1 MNFTKVLDLQIFAKA
16 LGLEFD
22 VTKIGECYF
31 INIYAENDVDYE
43 LNVTANDSSYDTF
56 MFVYYKLKARYRAML
71 MKMKTLP
78 F

>member
-1 MNFTKVLDLQIFAKA
+1 MTKVLDLQIFAKA
-16 LGLEFD
+16 IGLEFD
-22 VTKIGECYF
+22 VTKIGEVYF

-56 MFVYYKLKARYRAML
+56 EFVYDKLKARYESISVGE
-71 MKMKTLP
+71 TVP

>member
-1 MNFTKVLDLQIFAKA
+1 MDFTKVLDLQIFAKA

-22 VTKIGECYF
+22 VTKIGEVYF

-43 LNVTANDSSYDTF
+43 LNVTEFYNNDDF
-56 MFVYYKLKARYRAML
+56 EFVYDKLKARYESISVVE
-71 MKMKTLP
+71 TVP

>member
-1 MNFTKVLDLQIFAKA
+1 MDFTEVLDLQIFAEA
-16 LGLEFD
+16 IGLEFD
-22 VTKIGECYF
+22 ATKIGEVYF

-56 MFVYYKLKARYRAML
+56 EFVYDKLKARYESISVVE
-71 MKMKTLP
+71 TVP

>member
-22 VTKIGECYF
+22 VTKIGEVYF

-56 MFVYYKLKARYRAML
+56 EFVYDKLKARYEAISVGE
-71 MKMKTLP
+71 TVP

>member
-1 MNFTKVLDLQIFAKA
+1 MDFTKVLDLQIFAKA
-16 LGLEFD
+16 IGLEFD

-43 LNVTANDSSYDTF
+43 LNVTANDSSYDDF
-56 MFVYYKLKARYRAML
+56 EFVYDKLKARYESISVVE
-71 MKMKTLP
+71 TVP